1 MIKFLHVIVMQN
13 QNIQK
18 PEDNKITTS
27 QVDQLDLF
35 DISTKIIVTV

>member
-1 MIKFLHVIVMQN
+1 MQN

-18 PEDNKITTS
+18 LEDNKITTS

-35 DISTKIIVTV
+35 GILTKIILIV

>member
-1 MIKFLHVIVMQN
+1 MQN

-27 QVDQLDLF
+27 QADQLDFF
-35 DISTKIIVTV
+35 DIFTKIIVIV

>member
-1 MIKFLHVIVMQN
+1 MQN

>member
-1 MIKFLHVIVMQN
+1 MIKFLHIIVMQN

-35 DISTKIIVTV
+35 DILTRIIVIV

>member
-1 MIKFLHVIVMQN
+1 MIKFLHIIVMQN

-18 PEDNKITTS
+18 PEDDKITTS

-35 DISTKIIVTV
+35 DILTRIIVIV

>member
-1 MIKFLHVIVMQN
+1 MQN

-18 PEDNKITTS
+18 PEDDKITTS

-35 DISTKIIVTV
+35 DILTRIIVIV

>member
-1 MIKFLHVIVMQN
+1 MQN

-18 PEDNKITTS
+18 PEDNKMS

-35 DISTKIIVTV
+35 DIPTKMIVIV